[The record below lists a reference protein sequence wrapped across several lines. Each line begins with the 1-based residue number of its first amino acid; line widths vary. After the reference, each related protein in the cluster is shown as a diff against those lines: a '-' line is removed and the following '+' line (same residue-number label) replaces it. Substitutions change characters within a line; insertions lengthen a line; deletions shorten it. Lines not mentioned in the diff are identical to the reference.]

1 VGQWGEMTQALY
13 AHMNNKTIKI
23 FKKQVFLTMVNSVVI
38 QQDQSNENKKR
49 LLIQSLVKKFRS
61 GLKHRPE
68 KALE

>member
-1 VGQWGEMTQALY
+1 LGQWGEMTQALY

-61 GLKHRPE
+61 GLK
-68 KALE
+68 A

>member
-1 VGQWGEMTQALY
+1 MTQALY